1 MSTTYELKW
10 LKVEVVDENT
20 AVIKFE
26 LTPDTNIAPEEL
38 AIAVRQVHNAFQNLR
53 VKKIRITGRGPI
65 WLYSAVTHAVAHMAP
80 IVQVFDAINKRWITV
95 TSHTPEFKI
104 GQVEE

>member
-1 MSTTYELKW
+1 MSTTQELRW
-10 LKVEVVDENT
+10 LKIEVENENS
-20 AVIKFE
+20 VLVKFE

-38 AIAVRQVHNAFQNLR
+38 AIAVRQVHNALQNLR

-80 IVQVFDAINKRWITV
+80 VVQVFDAINKRWITV
-95 TSHTPEFKI
+95 TSHTPEYRI